1 MDKKITTEQLV
12 KAGLEKHTAKN
23 IVKRVNKFLTLPAL
37 KAWEN
42 IQEFILTPALP
53 FLLDKLLYKLV
64 FSDYDL
70 KSGPAPAWMPNK
82 EFIKNTNIGLL
93 MSELKMKTYKGFHS
107 WSCNKRIE
115 FWKLIVKKLGIV
127 FKKEYKELIDLSG
140 GIESS
145 RWFKGGSLNI
155 SDSCMDNSVK
165 TPAIIFQHE
174 GGKINTVSHME
185 LISLTNRVANGIK
198 NAGFKPGDAIAID
211 MLMTVEA
218 VAIYLGIIKA
228 GCVVISIADSFAPEE
243 IKKRLELGGAKAIFT
258 QEYITRAGKKLPLY
272 EKVLKADATNAIMAI
287 VINSEHI
294 KLREKDCT
302 WTDFLSED
310 DTFTSVSCSP
320 SSYINIL
327 FSSGTTGE
335 PKAIPWKHST
345 PVKCA
350 MDGYLHHNIKK
361 GDIVAWPSSLGWMM
375 GPWLIFAGLIN
386 RATIALYAG
395 SPTNREFCKFVQDA
409 RVTMLGVVPS
419 IVRAWRNNDCIKGLD
434 WSCIKA
440 FSSTGECSNSEDML
454 FLMSRAGYKPVI
466 EYCGGTEL
474 GGGHI
479 TGTVVQPAAP
489 GTFSTPALG
498 LDFVVL
504 DEEGQ
509 KSDNGEIFL
518 IPPCIGLSTEL
529 LNKDHHQIYFEGT
542 PHHPNERNIQLTE
555 GGKKYPLK
563 LRRHGDQVEKLGG
576 GYFRMHGRI
585 DDTMNL
591 GGIKV
596 SSVEIEL
603 LINTLDVVK
612 ETAAIAVP
620 SPGGGLNRLVIYAV
634 LMSFGS
640 MEQNELKAIFQ
651 GMIKQH
657 LNPLFKIYDTIIVKS
672 LPRTASNKI
681 MRRILRTKYI
691 NEGL

>member
-1 MDKKITTEQLV
+1 MDKKITTEQLI
-12 KAGLEKHTAKN
+12 KAGLENRTAKN
-23 IVKRVNKFLTLPAL
+23 IVERVNKFLTLPAL
-37 KAWEN
+37 EAWEN
-42 IQEFILTPALP
+42 IQELILTPAFP
-53 FLLDKLLYKLV
+53 FLLHKLLYKIV
-64 FSDYDL
+64 FSDYNL
-70 KSGPAPAWMPNK
+70 KSGPAPAWIPNK
-82 EFIKNTNIGLL
+82 EYIKNTNIGLL
-93 MSELKMKTYKGFHS
+93 MSELKINTYKEFHD
-107 WSCNKRIE
+107 WSCNNRTH

-145 RWFKGGSLNI
+145 LWFKGGSLNI
-155 SDSCMDNSVK
+155 SDSCLDNSEK
-165 TPAIIFQHE
+165 TPAIIYQQE
-174 GGKINTVSHME
+174 DGSLKTMSHAE
-185 LISLTNRVANGIK
+185 LISLSNRVANGIT
-198 NAGFKPGDAIAID
+198 NAGLKPGDAIAID
-211 MLMTVEA
+211 MPMTVES
-218 VAIYLGIIKA
+218 VAIYLAIIKA

-258 QEYITRAGKKLPLY
+258 QEYIIRAGKKLPLY
-272 EKVLKADATNAIMAI
+272 EKVLKADAPKAI
-287 VINSEHI
+287 VLNSKHI
-294 KLREKDCT
+294 KLRVKDCK
-302 WTDFLSED
+302 WADFLSED
-310 DTFTSVSCSP
+310 NTFTSVSCSP
-320 SSYINIL
+320 SSFINIL

-335 PKAIPWKHST
+335 PKAIPWTHST

-350 MDGYLHHNIKK
+350 MDGYMHHNIRK
-361 GDIVAWPSSLGWMM
+361 GDIVAWPSNLGWMM

-386 RATIALYAG
+386 RATIALYVG
-395 SPTNREFCKFVQDA
+395 SPTSREFCRFVQDT

-419 IVRAWRNNDCIKGLD
+419 LVRAWRNNESIKRLD

-466 EYCGGTEL
+466 EYCGGTEI

-479 TGTVVQPAAP
+479 TGTVVLPSAP

-504 DEEGQ
+504 DEDGS
-509 KSDNGEIFL
+509 KTDNGEIFL
-518 IPPCIGLSTEL
+518 IPPSIGLSVEL
-529 LNKDHHQIYFEGT
+529 LNKDHHKIYFEGT
-542 PHHPNERNIQLTE
+542 PHHPDKSYIQLSF

-596 SSVEIEL
+596 SSIEIEQ
-603 LINTLDVVK
+603 LINTLDGIR

-620 SPGGGLNRLVIYAV
+620 SPGGGLKRLVIYAV
-634 LMSFGS
+634 LLVHKRL
-640 MEQNELKAIFQ
+640 EKNELKATFQ
-651 GMIKQH
+651 AMIKQH
-657 LNPLFKIYDTIIVKS
+657 LNPLFKIYDTIIIKF

-681 MRRILRTKYI
+681 MRRILKNKYI
-691 NEGL
+691 NEGH